1 MIIID
6 SFPHPIILHVD
17 TISAQSKQYRIL
29 VRGFNL
35 EIRLLLVAGTGLTLD
50 QIPLTPLDAS
60 HTGLGGGPAVMAE
73 MRSPVT
79 YDGTPG
85 KSGALL
91 LATITSEESPGP
103 HPLQKAWVCGLGFHP
118 HHKKHHLPSGEQ
130 DCSQAAT
137 AYVQRKPAQRFWLG
151 VNRVSN

>member
-6 SFPHPIILHVD
+6 SFPHLTILQVD

-73 MRSPVT
+73 MRSPV
-79 YDGTPG
+79 
-85 KSGALL
+85 A
-91 LATITSEESPGP
+91 
-103 HPLQKAWVCGLGFHP
+103 
-118 HHKKHHLPSGEQ
+118 
-130 DCSQAAT
+130 
-137 AYVQRKPAQRFWLG
+137 
-151 VNRVSN
+151 